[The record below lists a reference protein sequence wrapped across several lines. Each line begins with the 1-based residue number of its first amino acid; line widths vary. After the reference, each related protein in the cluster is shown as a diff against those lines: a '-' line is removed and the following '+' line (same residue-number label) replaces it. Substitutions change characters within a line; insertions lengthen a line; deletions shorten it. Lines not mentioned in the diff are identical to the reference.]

1 MSDHR
6 SLRHKLALIVATAVG
21 IGLLLSLFMY
31 SLRDIDQRRAAK
43 LDELYSMAEV
53 IAFNASAVVE
63 FQDFAGAERLLGS
76 LQQHPDILAARLSN
90 RDRSFHYAYDRP
102 GAQLPAVLAA
112 NGDEPRRQHRLER
125 TVVTVV
131 VPIQT
136 QDGIVGTVALAG
148 SLDRLWRDVAW
159 NTAQFVLGSL
169 AAFFVALLIAQ
180 RMLRSLLAAVGE
192 LTEAARQVAGSRDYS
207 RRAAKHADD
216 EIGELADAFNG
227 MLAEI
232 AQRDAELARHREVLE
247 ETVRQRTL
255 ALSIAKEDAESANR
269 AKSTFLAN
277 MSHEL
282 RTPMNAIIGLTYLLG
297 RNNKDAAELD
307 KLGKIN
313 NAANHLL
320 GLLKDILDLSKI
332 DAERLTLERAP
343 FTISSLVASLDSL
356 VAPKA
361 EAAHLKLFRNI
372 DPGLAGREL
381 VGDALRLQ
389 QVLLNLVSNAIK
401 FTSQGHVLLS
411 MQIREETADGVL
423 VEFSVT
429 DTGIGIAP
437 DALTRIFNPFEQADG
452 STTRRF
458 GGTGLGLPI
467 CKRLVQLVGGDIRVA
482 STPGSG
488 SSFSFAIRLGR
499 GSSPV
504 APARPLA
511 ANDAENLLIR
521 EFSGS
526 RILVAEDDPVNQEVA
541 LELLRDTLGFKVDV
555 AGDGA
560 VALELAR
567 RNGYDL
573 VLMDMQM
580 PRLDGVSASLAIR
593 ELPAATMPIVAM
605 TANAFAEDR
614 RRCLEAGMDDFVAKP
629 VDPEVLFATMLK
641 WLRQRRDARCD
652 LADADR

>member
-1 MSDHR
+1 VNDHR
-6 SLRHKLALIVATAVG
+6 TLRHKLALIVATAVG

-31 SLRDIDQRRAAK
+31 TVRDIDQRRHAK

-53 IAFNASAVVE
+53 IAFNATAVVE
-63 FQDFAGAERLLGS
+63 FQDLAGAQRLLGS
-76 LQQHPDILAARLSN
+76 LQQHPDILAARLSSL
-90 RDRSFHYAYDRP
+90 DRSFQYAYDRP
-102 GAQLPAVLAA
+102 EARPPAELMAA
-112 NGDEPRRQHRLER
+112 PTDLRRSHRMDR
-125 TVVTVV
+125 AAIVVV
-131 VPIQT
+131 VPIHAP
-136 QDGIVGTVALAG
+136 DGIVGSVILAG
-148 SLDRLWRDVAW
+148 GLARLWQDVIW
-159 NTAQFVLGSL
+159 NTTLFVLGSL
-169 AAFFVALLIAQ
+169 AAFVIALLIAR
-180 RMLRSLLAAVGE
+180 RMQRSLLAAVGE
-192 LTEAARQVAGSRDYS
+192 LTDAARQVAGSKDYT
-207 RRAAKHADD
+207 RRASKYADD

-227 MLAEI
+227 MLTEI
-232 AQRDAELARHREVLE
+232 AQRDAELARHQEHLE

-255 ALSIAKEDAESANR
+255 ALSIAKEDAEAANR

-297 RNNKDAAELD
+297 RNNKDPGELD

-332 DAERLTLERAP
+332 DAERLTLEQAP
-343 FTISSLVASLDSL
+343 FTVSSLVASLDSL

-361 EAAHLKLFRNI
+361 EAAHLKLIRNI
-372 DPGLAGREL
+372 DPALNGREV

-401 FTSQGHVLLS
+401 FTDQGHVLLS
-411 MQIREETADGVL
+411 IQIREETARDLL

-467 CKRLVQLVGGDIRVA
+467 CKRLVQLMGGDIQVA
-482 STPGSG
+482 STLGSG
-488 SSFSFAIRLGR
+488 STFSFAIRMGR
-499 GSSPV
+499 GSHGQ
-504 APARPLA
+504 ATAAPLA
-511 ANDAENLLIR
+511 ANEAEDLLLR
-521 EFSGS
+521 EFPGS

-541 LELLRDTLGFKVDV
+541 LELLRDTLGFKVDI
-555 AGDGA
+555 AGDGVA
-560 VALELAR
+560 ALEMAR
-567 RNGYDL
+567 RNHYDL

-580 PRLDGVSASLAIR
+580 PRLDGVSAARAIR
-593 ELPAATMPIVAM
+593 ELPAATLPIVAM
-605 TANAFAEDR
+605 TANAFADDR

-629 VDPEVLFATMLK
+629 VDPEVLFTTLLK
-641 WLRQRRDARCD
+641 WLRQRRDQRP
-652 LADADR
+652 ADAA